1 MSRRLILVLL
11 CFCFSA
17 AATEQDNQYEE
28 LYDQKLSDIEETTT
42 EISHQ
47 QVEVDSNLTEPNTE
61 DDSVEAEAGGVSE
74 PQAELALP
82 EPPKPIIPI
91 VAGKTDQASASQ
103 TTEELPQEETWG
115 PLSLL
120 NTELS
125 PNSSATLDWYSGHL
139 PGGFEL
145 ATPVVVI
152 HGKEPGPRVCIT
164 AAVHGDEVNG
174 VEIARRVVKQLEPE
188 QLKGTVI
195 SVPVV
200 NIDGLFRKDR
210 YMSDRRDLNR
220 AFPGS
225 PNSSTAS
232 RVAYSLFN
240 SIIRHCDS
248 LVDLHS
254 GSMFRENLTQLR
266 ADLTIPEVSELANQF
281 GAIPVLQSI
290 APSGSL
296 RGAATAAGIPTVVME
311 VGGPYTVDEK
321 QVDTGVK
328 AVQSYLSSV
337 NMLPRSFFWS
347 SPQPVFYASQW
358 LRARDGGIL
367 LNRVELGARVNKG
380 QLLGTIS
387 NPITD
392 DVEEVFSPFN
402 AVVIGRAQNQVVS
415 AGFAIFNLGERRTIE
430 DLEQEGEQIKKQVA
444 AQNAEQLGMAEGQT
458 EQPAIDSEQQTEQTP
473 AATEAAGSEAATEPS
488 QNSANQKASVEEPA
502 ATSEAAPAEPAT
514 AVQPATDP
522 APALEPIPEERMPQP
537 EDEDG

>member
-11 CFCFSA
+11 CFCFGVS
-17 AATEQDNQYEE
+17 ATEQEDQYEE
-28 LYDQKLSDIEETTT
+28 VYNPTLSDIEETTA
-42 EISHQ
+42 EISEQ
-47 QVEVDSNLTEPNTE
+47 QAEVGPDATEPNAE
-61 DDSVEAEAGGVSE
+61 ADSVEAESQPQVE
-74 PQAELALP
+74 PALP
-82 EPPKPIIPI
+82 DQPKPIIPI
-91 VAGKTDQASASQ
+91 VAGNTSPASASQ
-103 TTEELPQEETWG
+103 TTEEPAQEEVWG

-139 PGGFEL
+139 PGGFEV
-145 ATPVVVI
+145 ATPVIAI
-152 HGKEPGPRVCIT
+152 HGSEPGPRVCIT
-164 AAVHGDEVNG
+164 AAIHGDELNG
-174 VEIARRVVKQLEPE
+174 VEIARRVVKGLSPE
-188 QLKGTVI
+188 NLKGTVI

-200 NIDGLFRKDR
+200 NIDGLWRQDR

-240 SIIRHCDS
+240 SIILHCDS

-266 ADLTIPEVSELANQF
+266 ADLTIPEVAEVAKQF
-281 GAIPVLQSI
+281 GAISVLQSI

-296 RGAATAAGIPTVVME
+296 RGAATAAGIPAVVME

-321 QVDTGVK
+321 QVETGVK

-367 LNRVELGARVNKG
+367 LNQVDLGTRVNKG

-392 DVEEVFSPFN
+392 DEEQVLAPFN
-402 AVVIGRAQNQVVS
+402 AVVLGRAQNQVVS
-415 AGFAIFNLGERRTIE
+415 AGFAIYNLGERRSIE

-444 AQNAEQLGMAEGQT
+444 AQTVEQLGLSETKDEETNSGQT
-458 EQPAIDSEQQTEQTP
+458 ATDVDAVQPNQVDQPTPSTEQTSGKSLEQAP
-473 AATEAAGSEAATEPS
+473 AVSNEVQANS
-488 QNSANQKASVEEPA
+488 QAQDETQAPNTEEP
-502 ATSEAAPAEPAT
+502 TKQELIE
-514 AVQPATDP
+514 
-522 APALEPIPEERMPQP
+522 LIPEERMPQP